1 MMGAPA
7 RVRNAGLALLLAF
20 LTFPLLNPQP
30 YWVYTLTVA
39 FYYGLL
45 ASSWSLLV
53 GYIGRI
59 SFAHA
64 ALSGLGAYVSVL
76 CVTHAGLPT
85 VLGIASAVLV
95 TGLVGLAIGWLCL
108 KLHGAYLGLTTIG
121 FAEILRIA
129 ITAEY
134 EVTRGSLGLRAPQL
148 LGNAGQEA
156 YYYLFLAVL
165 VGSLVLMWL
174 FLRSRIGL
182 FFQAIREDEDGAASL
197 GVGVTLWKVVA
208 FTVSSAFAGLAGSI
222 YVHFVQLVA
231 PSMMSIRESG
241 FILTMAVI
249 GGFHNIFYAALGGV
263 FLEVVLEG
271 LRDIGDWRLTVF
283 GLIAILILRYTP
295 NGLFGAVVGWLSRSE
310 ARA

>member
-121 FAEILRIA
+121 FAEILRIT

>member
-1 MMGAPA
+1 MTGAPA

-20 LTFPLLNPQP
+20 LAFPLLNPQP

-76 CVTHAGLPT
+76 CVTRAGLPM
-85 VLGIASAVLV
+85 VLGIASAVLA

-165 VGSLVLMWL
+165 AGSLVLMWL

-295 NGLFGAVVGWLSRSE
+295 NGLFGAVVGWLSRPE